1 MDRVFGADLSHW
13 DGTVEWT
20 LWDHTFKFVFI
31 KISEASPNTGWS
43 VIYDHLAGQHWLGA
57 GQEGL
62 YRGPYHFWRY
72 RGGTPAAQAKHF
84 YDSWVKACAEF
95 GCPAKLEL
103 PPVCDFEDMTAPK
116 LNADVK
122 YQFRAFLDEVERLF
136 RVKPIVYTAYWY
148 TSAWV
153 GDCSWLLP
161 YLLWVAH
168 YTFLPNGQ
176 PLLMP
181 KGLPKWTFWQYSD
194 RAEIAGVAENDEDV
208 DAFNGSIEQ
217 LEALLVT
224 KPGLT
229 LEEKVERLWIAH
241 PELHI

>member
-1 MDRVFGADLSHW
+1 MA
-13 DGTVEWT
+13 
-20 LWDHTFKFVFI
+20 
-31 KISEASPNTGWS
+31 
-43 VIYDHLAGQHWLGA
+43 
-57 GQEGL
+57 
-62 YRGPYHFWRY
+62 
-72 RGGTPAAQAKHF
+72 
-84 YDSWVKACAEF
+84 
-95 GCPAKLEL
+95 
-103 PPVCDFEDMTAPK
+103 APK

-181 KGLPKWTFWQYSD
+181 KGLTKWTFWQYSD